1 MKKFWMAVIVIVAL
15 FSLVGC
21 GNETSNNEGENEI
34 SDTNIEQ
41 TVDNENINGTVSEN
55 GSGNENG
62 EGDENVNGTGDGPHY
77 IIVEP
82 IINGGSYNNA
92 S

>member
-1 MKKFWMAVIVIVAL
+1 MKKFWMAVVVIVAL

-21 GNETSNNEGENEI
+21 GYKTGNNEGKNEI

-41 TVDNENINGTVSEN
+41 TVDSEN
-55 GSGNENG
+55 VSGTGSENG

-77 IIVEP
+77 IIVDP